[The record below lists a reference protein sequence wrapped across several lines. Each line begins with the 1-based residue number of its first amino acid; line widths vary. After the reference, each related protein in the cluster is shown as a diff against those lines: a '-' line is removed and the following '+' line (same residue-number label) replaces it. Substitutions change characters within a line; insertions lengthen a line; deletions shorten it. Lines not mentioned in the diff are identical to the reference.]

1 MRFPYYNQLES
12 IDCGPT
18 CLQMIAKHYGKSYSL
33 QYLRSKS
40 FITKSGVSMLGI
52 SDAAENIGFRTRG
65 YRLTWEQLRDEVPL
79 PCIVHWN
86 QRHFVVVYGIRKRR
100 RLLDLWERIA
110 QSKRHRAQGAGH
122 RAQGSEQRAH
132 LSTEVTAQVESTEH
146 EEMHSELRGTNPEP
160 RALSS
165 ELSEKNDRTIVLVA
179 DPAAGLLKYTKTEF
193 CKCWYSTKSDGI
205 DEGTA
210 LLLEPAPEFYKQ
222 EDEAKGKLNFLYLLG
237 YIRPYTKYIFQLM
250 LGMVT
255 ASIISLI
262 FPFLTQSLVDT
273 GIGNSNMTFV
283 VMVLVAQMILT
294 LSQTANGLLR
304 NWINLHVTS
313 RVSISLISDFLIK
326 LMKLPISFF
335 DVKLVGDI
343 MQRIGDHT
351 RIRTFLTDSLIN
363 IIFAVITLLMY
374 TFIMA
379 TYNLGILGVFFIGS
393 VLYIGWVILFLKR
406 RRELDYKRFQQ
417 SAANQSN
424 IVQLVTGMQEI
435 KLNGCEKQ
443 KRWEW
448 ERIQI
453 KLFKVSL
460 KSMILNQN
468 QQLGATLI
476 NQAKDIFI
484 SFLSAKAVIR
494 GEMTLGMMM
503 AVQYII
509 GQLNAPIQQF
519 IGFTQAAQDA
529 RISLERL
536 GEIHNRENEE
546 KPEDDKIRDI
556 PPDKDIEIKNLLF
569 QYEGPH
575 SEKVLNG
582 VSLIIP
588 AKKITAIVGISG
600 SGKTTFIKLLLGF
613 YDPVK
618 GDILL
623 GGSSLKRY
631 SQTEWRKRCGVVM
644 QEGFIFSDTIAGN
657 IALIDEIPDKQKI
670 NRATKTANIKE
681 FVESLPLGYNTRIGN
696 DGHGLSTGQ
705 KQRLLIARAVYKEP
719 DFIFFD
725 EATNALDA
733 SNERTIME
741 NLGSFFKGKT
751 VVIVAHR
758 LSTVKNADQIVVLEK
773 GEIVEKGTHKEL
785 VEMKNA
791 YYNLV
796 KDQLELGG

>member
-1 MRFPYYNQLES
+1 
-12 IDCGPT
+12 
-18 CLQMIAKHYGKSYSL
+18 
-33 QYLRSKS
+33 
-40 FITKSGVSMLGI
+40 MLGI
-52 SDAAENIGFRTRG
+52 SDAAESIGFRTRG

-86 QRHFVVVYGIRKRR
+86 QRHFVVVYDVKKCKTFINGK
-100 RLLDLWERIA
+100 D
-110 QSKRHRAQGAGH
+110 
-122 RAQGSEQRAH
+122 QRA
-132 LSTEVTAQVESTEH
+132 LGKGQ
-146 EEMHSELRGTNPEP
+146 RII
-160 RALSS
+160 
-165 ELSEKNDRTIVLVA
+165 KVA
-179 DPAAGLLKYTKTEF
+179 DPAAGLLNYREDEF
-193 CKCWYSTKSDGI
+193 LKFWYSTKSDGVE
-205 DEGTA
+205 EGTA
-210 LLLEPAPEFYKQ
+210 LLLEPTPEFYKQ
-222 EDEAKGKLNFLYLLG
+222 EDEVKQKLSFLYLLN
-237 YIRPYTKYIFQLM
+237 YIRPYSKYIFQLM
-250 LGMVT
+250 LGMLT
-255 ASIISLI
+255 ASMISFI
-262 FPFLTQSLVDT
+262 FPFLTQALVDT
-273 GIGNSNMTFV
+273 GIGNSNTAFI
-283 VMVLVAQMILT
+283 VMVLVAQLILS

-304 NWINLHVTS
+304 NWISLHVTS

-343 MQRIGDHT
+343 MQRIGDHH
-351 RIRTFLTDSLIN
+351 RIKTFLTDSLISL
-363 IIFAVITLLMY
+363 IFATITLVMY
-374 TFIMA
+374 TIIMA
-379 TYNLGILGVFFIGS
+379 TYNVGILGIFLLGS
-393 VLYIGWVILFLKR
+393 ALYIGWVVIFLKR

-435 KLNGCEKQ
+435 KLNACEKQ

-468 QQLGATLI
+468 QQLGAVLI

-484 SFLSAKAVIR
+484 SFLSAKAVLE
-494 GEMTLGMMM
+494 GQMTLGMMM

-536 GEIHNRENEE
+536 GEIHNKEDEE
-546 KPEDDKIRDI
+546 KPEDDKIREI
-556 PPDKDIEIKNLLF
+556 PSDRDIEIRSLLF
-569 QYEGPH
+569 QYEGPN
-575 SEKVLNG
+575 SEKVLNN
-582 VSLIIP
+582 VSLKIP
-588 AKKITAIVGISG
+588 SKKVTAIVGVSG
-600 SGKTTFIKLLLGF
+600 SGKTSLLKLILGF
-613 YDPVK
+613 YSPVK

-623 GGSSLKRY
+623 GGVSLSRY
-631 SQTEWRKRCGVVM
+631 SQSEWRRKCGVVM
-644 QEGFIFSDTIAGN
+644 QEGFVFSDSISGN
-657 IALIDEIPDKQKI
+657 IGLIDEIPDREKI
-670 NRATKTANIKE
+670 DRAVETANIKE
-681 FVESLPLGYNTRIGN
+681 FIEGLPLRYNTRIGN

-733 SNERTIME
+733 TNEKTIMD
-741 NLGSFFKGKT
+741 NLGTFFKGKT

-773 GEIVEKGTHKEL
+773 GTVVETGTHREL
-785 VEMKNA
+785 IEKRGA

-796 KDQLELGG
+796 KDQLELGN